1 MNILANPVCSSK
13 AKFSRLSVYINE
25 VLLQDVK
32 LTHFAWSRST
42 FVLQW
47 KS

>member
-13 AKFSRLSVYINE
+13 AKFSRLPVCMKE
-25 VLLQDVK
+25 VLLEDIK
-32 LTHFAWSRST
+32 LIHFAWSRAT